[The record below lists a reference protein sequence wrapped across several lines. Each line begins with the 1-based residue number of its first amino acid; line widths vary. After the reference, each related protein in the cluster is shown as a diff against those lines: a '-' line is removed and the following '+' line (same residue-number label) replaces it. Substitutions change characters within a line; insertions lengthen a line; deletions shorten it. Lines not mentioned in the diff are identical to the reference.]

1 MDMIKYDWNTLKN
14 RMEYEIIQRYTYI
27 GAFYAQLFARK
38 TVKLFIVLFRKNLC
52 YIYKKERLYYIIK
65 NLLYYLNNI

>member
-27 GAFYAQLFARK
+27 GTFYAQLFACK
-38 TVKLFIVLFRKNLC
+38 TIK
-52 YIYKKERLYYIIK
+52 LYYAISQEVM
-65 NLLYYLNNI
+65 LYE